1 MKLPKNFLFSE
12 DHVWIS
18 PRKKGVVKM
27 GVTEYITSFDNL
39 EGVSIDV
46 DDTEETE
53 ISAGDVIGEIVTSEG
68 TFELI
73 SPVSGKV
80 VGVNREAIEN
90 PDIISETPYSDG
102 WLIEIEIDG
111 DISSYSLLSPEEYEE
126 FVDSL

>member
-12 DHVWIS
+12 DHVWVS
-18 PRKKGVVKM
+18 PKKKGVVKM

-53 ISAGDVIGEIVTSEG
+53 VSAGDVIGEIVTSEG
-68 TFELI
+68 AFELI